1 MEQKVFKDNGQP
13 PIEPPEG
20 DGNIPQELMGI
31 VAIKEEKKGSTNFVF
46 VLLSLRQ
53 THKALRTDPAFLPF
67 DPLFLL

>member
-31 VAIKEEKKGSTNFVF
+31 VAIKEEKRAQR
-46 VLLSLRQ
+46 LCLRF
-53 THKALRTDPAFLPF
+53 ALAAADS
-67 DPLFLL
+67 